1 MKESL
6 AVGLFRLAAH
16 SFSRTHRVLWL
27 DDMTATF
34 RDALQ
39 QHPHPLS
46 FTLRACGNAFSAGLL
61 ERFGRHPLPVNDHSP
76 LVIRPS
82 LMNSFLQDIRHGARS
97 LRKSPG
103 FSAVAVLTIGLGLG
117 ANTAIF
123 SVLNGVLLRPLPF
136 REPERLV
143 SLWETRLDRG
153 FTQTTFSR
161 PNFWDVKDQ
170 QHSFEGVAAMEN
182 GAINLTGKG
191 FPTELALGRVTA
203 NFFQL
208 LGVTPLRGRSF
219 AEGDDAPGANADGVI
234 LSYRAWRSWGGSD
247 HQIVGK
253 PLTLNGRSYTVI
265 GVLPRGEPWLNE
277 AEVFLPLQRQTNSD
291 DRGSWE
297 IFAIGRLKPGIKI
310 EAASAELNAIGR
322 RLGDLYPKDD
332 KGMGVLVQTSRS
344 WIASDTTRRALWVLM
359 GSVGFLLLIACVN
372 LANLFL
378 AKATGKARE
387 RALRAAL
394 GASRL
399 RLARQTLTETLLVS
413 GAGALGGLG
422 LAFGTVKLLQAW
434 NPVGI
439 PRVAELGINAWVLG
453 FTGLATLL
461 TALCSGI
468 LPALLGT
475 RDDLATSLREG
486 ERNVGG
492 GRFMGRLR
500 GGLVALEVAASLA
513 LLVGA
518 GLLLRSFQSVMG
530 REKGLHTED
539 RVLTSVSLPGAYNS
553 DRTTQ
558 FIRDLSA
565 KLQAH
570 REITSV
576 AAVSMRPFSGVG
588 TGMGFGAA
596 DKPDLGG
603 KDVPWAGWRLIT
615 KDYFKT
621 VGVPL
626 VAGRDFTEQDIIAKP
641 WRVIVSHRL
650 AERLWPGENAVG
662 RTLVMWKGQS
672 NDPAEIIGVAGD
684 MRDWG
689 LTEEQSFAVYFPY
702 YGGRFS
708 PVNLVIGTRKTPAEI
723 QQLLRSDLGQ
733 LDANLPLG
741 QVRTLDSLLG
751 DSVASRRFI
760 MLLLA
765 SFAGV
770 ALLLALVGV
779 YGVLSYG
786 VSRRTAEIGVRLAMG
801 ASPRGVLALIVR
813 QGMQP
818 VLLGAAVGL
827 GGAILLTRL
836 MRSLLFGISATDL
849 VTYIGVSL
857 VLGVAAL
864 LSCYWP
870 ARQALKV
877 DVVAALRQE

>member
-1 MKESL
+1 MNEARS
-6 AVGLFRLAAH
+6 VRLFRLAARA
-16 SFSRTHRVLWL
+16 FSPAHRVRWL
-27 DDMTATF
+27 EEMSATF
-34 RDALQ
+34 RDALAAR
-39 QHPHPLS
+39 PDKLR
-46 FTLRACGNAFSAGLL
+46 FTLRASADVLRAGLH
-61 ERFGRHPLPVNDHSP
+61 ERFTGHRLPVTAHSP
-76 LVIRPS
+76 LVTRHS
-82 LMNSFLQDIRHGARS
+82 VMNTFLQDVRYGARS
-97 LRKSPG
+97 LFRSPG
-103 FSAVAVLTIGLGLG
+103 FAVVAVLTIGLGLG

-170 QHSFEGVAAMEN
+170 QRSFEGVAAMEN

-203 NFFQL
+203 NFFRL
-208 LGVTPLRGRSF
+208 LGVTPLLGRSF
-219 AEGDDAPGANADGVI
+219 ADGDDAPGANPDGVM
-234 LSYRAWRSWGGSD
+234 LSYRAWRSWGASD
-247 HQIVGK
+247 RGIVGK

-277 AEVFLPLQRQTNSD
+277 AEVFLPLVRRTDTD

-297 IFAIGRLKPGIKI
+297 IFAIGRLKPGVTL
-310 EAASAELNAIGR
+310 EAASAELNGIGR

-332 KGMGVLVQTSRS
+332 KGMGVLLQTSRS
-344 WIASDTTRRALWVLM
+344 WIASDATRRALWVLM

-399 RLARQTLTETLLVS
+399 RLVRQTLTESLLVC
-413 GAGALGGLG
+413 GAGGLGGLG
-422 LAFGTVKLLQAW
+422 LAFGTIKLLQAW

-453 FTGLATLL
+453 FTALATLL
-461 TALCSGI
+461 TAVCSGI
-468 LPALLGT
+468 LPALLGV
-475 RDDLATSLREG
+475 RDDLASSLREG

-530 REKGLHTED
+530 RDKGLVTEG

-553 DRTTQ
+553 DRTMQ

-570 REITSV
+570 REITAF
-576 AAVSMRPFSGVG
+576 AAVSIRPFSGVG

-596 DKPDLGG
+596 DKPDAGG
-603 KDVPWAGWRLIT
+603 KEVPWAGWRLIT

-641 WRVIVSHRL
+641 WRVIVSRRL

-672 NDPAEIIGVAGD
+672 NDPAEIIGVAAD

-689 LTEEQSFAVYFPY
+689 LTEDQSFAVYFPY

-708 PVNLVIGTRKTPAEI
+708 PINLVIQSRKTPAEV
-723 QQLLRSDLGQ
+723 QQLLRTDLGQ
-733 LDANLPLG
+733 LDSNLPLG

-779 YGVLSYG
+779 YGVLSYA
-786 VSRRTAEIGVRLAMG
+786 VSRRTSEIGVRLALG

-813 QGMQP
+813 QGMKP
-818 VLLGAAVGL
+818 VLLGGLAGL
-827 GGAILLTRL
+827 GGALLLTRL
-836 MRSLLFGISATDL
+836 MRTLLFGISATDL

-857 VLGVAAL
+857 VLGAAAL

-870 ARQALKV
+870 ARQAVKV